1 MEQGIPWWLMALKL
15 TGLGWYVALCILA
28 GVILGIWIDRIYN
41 TTPIVTVVGTV
52 LGSTLAFWG
61 LYRMVVPIFYGS
73 SKQNILSKRKDE

>member
-1 MEQGIPWWLMALKL
+1 MPWWLIALKL

-61 LYRMVVPIFYGS
+61 LYRMVVPIFYGP

>member
-1 MEQGIPWWLMALKL
+1 MPWWLMALKL

-41 TTPIVTVVGTV
+41 TAPMVTVVGTV

>member
-1 MEQGIPWWLMALKL
+1 MALKL

-41 TTPIVTVVGTV
+41 TAPIVTVVGTV

-61 LYRMVVPIFYGS
+61 LYRMVVPILYGS
-73 SKQNILSKRKDE
+73 SDQKILSKRKDE

>member
-1 MEQGIPWWLMALKL
+1 MPWWLIALKL

-61 LYRMVVPIFYGS
+61 LYRMVGPIFYGS